1 MHFTATKYEIAVI
14 VHANDI
20 WRENTSLIMDVNT
33 LFLCVVN
40 VSCIIVGVF
49 LNSVVIISLW
59 RSTQL
64 RKKLCYFMIRVLSC
78 FDLAVV
84 AVNHP
89 ILITSA
95 ILWPRRRFYKELEI
109 VAPIVTIE
117 VAGLSLFALLML
129 NVERFLAISYPFLH
143 QSVVTEARVKICLV
157 FWIIMQVGMSPLLH
171 FYETTK
177 NALITVYVFVLLCV
191 FVYSNYKILIIAK
204 SKRKDERIA
213 RLGVETNTC
222 QKRKKS
228 MILNFK
234 SISTCSLAVGCF
246 FLCSLPQ
253 LVFSVWRIV
262 TNTPWDDNQA
272 VVFSFWCNTIL
283 FMNSTF
289 NCLIFFWRNSVLR
302 QEGMK
307 IAKFFWTIRR

>member
-1 MHFTATKYEIAVI
+1 
-14 VHANDI
+14 
-20 WRENTSLIMDVNT
+20 MDVNT

-64 RKKLCYFMIRVLSC
+64 RKKLCYFMILVLSC

-84 AVNHP
+84 TVNHP

-95 ILWPRRRFYKELEI
+95 ILWSRKRSYREYVI

-117 VAGLSLFALLML
+117 LAGFSLFALLLL

-143 QSVVTEARVKICLV
+143 QSVVTKARIKICLV
-157 FWIIMQVGMSPLLH
+157 FWLTMQVGMSPLFH

-177 NALITVYVFVLLCV
+177 NVLITVFVFLLLCA

-204 SKRKDERIA
+204 SKRNDERIA
-213 RLGVETNTC
+213 RVGTETDTG
-222 QKRKKS
+222 QERKKTL
-228 MILNFK
+228 ILNFK

-246 FLCSLPQ
+246 FIFLLPQ
-253 LVFSVWRIV
+253 IIFSAWRIV

-272 VVFSFWCNTIL
+272 VVFSFWCNTIA
-283 FMNSTF
+283 FMNSKF

-302 QEGMK
+302 QEGTRL
-307 IAKFFWTIRR
+307 IVKFFCAI